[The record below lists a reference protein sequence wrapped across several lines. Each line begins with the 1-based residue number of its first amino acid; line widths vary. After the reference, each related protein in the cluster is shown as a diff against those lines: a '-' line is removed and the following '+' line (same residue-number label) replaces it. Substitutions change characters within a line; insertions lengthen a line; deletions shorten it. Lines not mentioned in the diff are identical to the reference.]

1 MIMYISV
8 TAKAFF
14 CWKRKME
21 MIILNKGEQYIAKI
35 IFRNRI
41 YEYIGQ
47 QFEDFFVAIMTKINS
62 NFQPVKAYGN
72 IGDKKN
78 DGFDQTT
85 GTYYQIF
92 SPEDITKP
100 KTISEAAN
108 KLEKDFIGLFEY
120 WNKICQIK
128 QYYFVINDKY
138 KGVPAPIIEKLS
150 ELKANPLYKNINI
163 AIFSAKD
170 LESIFDKLDEN
181 AKQDVVGFV
190 PDNISPIIEFDALN
204 EVVSY
209 LVNTELRTFF
219 PDSLV
224 VPDFDEKI
232 IFNNLSNV
240 VNHLL
245 VVGSYQEGRLLQYFN
260 ETPGTKEILQKRFRL
275 LYEQAKVAVP
285 NDVEDSADCRF
296 FYILEQASPRKTLSI
311 CSSVLVL
318 MAYYFSSCDIFEEPQ

>member
-1 MIMYISV
+1 
-8 TAKAFF
+8 
-14 CWKRKME
+14 ME
-21 MIILNKGEQYIAKI
+21 MVILNRAEQYIAKI

-41 YEYIGQ
+41 YEYTGQ
-47 QFEDFFVAIMTKINS
+47 QFEDFFVAVMTKNNS

-72 IGDKKN
+72 IGDRKN

-92 SPEDITKP
+92 SPEDITKS

-108 KLEKDFIGLFEY
+108 KLENDFIGLFGY

-128 QYYFVINDKY
+128 HYYFVINDKY
-138 KGVPAPIIEKLS
+138 KGIPVPIIEKLS
-150 ELKANPLYKNINI
+150 ELRTNPLYKNINI
-163 AIFSAKD
+163 AIFSAKE

-181 AKQDVVGFV
+181 AKQDVVGYV

-240 VNHLL
+240 ANHLL

-275 LYEQAKVAVP
+275 LYEQAKAAVP
-285 NDVEDSADCRF
+285 NDVEDSSDCRF

>member
-1 MIMYISV
+1 
-8 TAKAFF
+8 
-14 CWKRKME
+14 ME
-21 MIILNKGEQYIAKI
+21 MVILNKSEQYIAKI

-41 YEYIGQ
+41 YEYTGQ
-47 QFEDFFVAIMTKINS
+47 QFEDFFVAVMTKSNS

-72 IGDKKN
+72 IGDRKN
-78 DGFDQTT
+78 DGFDQIT
-85 GTYYQIF
+85 GTYYQVF
-92 SPEDITKP
+92 SPEDITKS

-108 KLEKDFIGLFEY
+108 KLENDFVGLFEY

-128 QYYFVINDKY
+128 HYYFVINDKY
-138 KGVPAPIIEKLS
+138 KGIPAPVIKKLN
-150 ELKANPLYKNINI
+150 ELRTNPLYKNINI
-163 AIFSAKD
+163 TFFSAKD
-170 LESIFDKLDEN
+170 LESIFDKLDES
-181 AKQDVVGFV
+181 AKQDVVGFI
-190 PDNISPIIEFDALN
+190 PDSISPIIEFDALN

-240 VNHLL
+240 VNYLL

-285 NDVEDSADCRF
+285 NDIEDSADYRF
-296 FYILEQASPRKTLSI
+296 FYILEHASPRKTLPI

-318 MAYYFSSCDIFEEPQ
+318 MAYFFSSCDIFEERR